1 MNSSQFCDVSLSRM
15 VVEPN
20 CDVDNVTDLLRTAI
34 PEVEHTR
41 THGKEI
47 SYTVPLQEVS
57 KFSGWSVIITQMC
70 RFSDLLSL
78 YGSSIWTLVPSERT
92 VAMLFLASGS
102 EGKNSRNVF
111 SGTQGKNSVAV
122 LFLAFPEM

>member
-57 KFSGWSVIITQMC
+57 KFSGWSVIITQ
-70 RFSDLLSL
+70 D
-78 YGSSIWTLVPSERT
+78 V
-92 VAMLFLASGS
+92 
-102 EGKNSRNVF
+102 
-111 SGTQGKNSVAV
+111 
-122 LFLAFPEM
+122 